1 MRSRSQAAHGA
12 IRATPDPVGTPIR
25 GLDLHPDAESR
36 RPRRHLGFH
45 LGLHLGQP
53 AILLVLLLGP
63 LVGGCANSRSFWREA
78 TGAKITR
85 PEEVPGALDAAEAA
99 LDRGD
104 PREALLL
111 LRESREVSGLDT
123 AIRSRIDEN
132 LERAAGIL
140 IAQRDA
146 SGSDPEDLVEMLDL
160 ELPRQLAV
168 TAAIQGARE
177 YLAIDEPKEAFD
189 AVREVERRYP
199 LHYQRA
205 AAAEILYEAGSKMVQ
220 DPVRFLGLFTH
231 HEEGLA
237 ALEYMVLHYPAE
249 QDCDQ
254 AYLTLARTYEADG
267 LLGTAL
273 ERHEELLTWHPESP
287 LAVISEAARPRLR
300 LEILSSPEYDRHG
313 LELARR
319 ELEAWLERH
328 PGHGFESRVRANYAA
343 CLQRL
348 VESDLGVSQFYRR
361 TRSGYGARLHADRAF
376 ETARVL
382 GSESLIARCEEAI
395 SLADTIQDAEVRGL
409 EGNVLPEPGLIEGID
424 HPTPQGSPR

>member
-1 MRSRSQAAHGA
+1 MRSR
-12 IRATPDPVGTPIR
+12 
-25 GLDLHPDAESR
+25 LHTLIP
-36 RPRRHLGFH
+36 
-45 LGLHLGQP
+45 
-53 AILLVLLLGP
+53 LLVLVLALG
-63 LVGGCANSRSFWREA
+63 VGGCANSRSLWREA

-85 PEEVPGALDAAEAA
+85 PEEVPGALADAEAA

-104 PREALLL
+104 TREALLL
-111 LRESREVSGLDT
+111 LRESREVSGLDSAT
-123 AIRSRIDEN
+123 RARIDED

-140 IAQRDA
+140 IAQRDSEGA
-146 SGSDPEDLVEMLDL
+146 DPDDLVDMLDL

-177 YLAIDEPKEAFD
+177 YLAMDEPKEAFD

-205 AAAEILYEAGSKMVQ
+205 AAAEILFEAGSEMVQ
-220 DPVRFLGLFTH
+220 DPVRFLGLFTN
-231 HEEGLA
+231 HEDGIA

-249 QDCDQ
+249 ARCDE
-254 AYLTLARTYEADG
+254 AYLILARTYEGDG
-267 LLGTAL
+267 RLGIAL

-313 LELARR
+313 LELARQ
-319 ELEAWLERH
+319 ELEAWLERY
-328 PGHGFESRVRANYAA
+328 PGHEFEPAVRANYAA

-348 VESDLGVSQFYRR
+348 VESDLGVATFYRR
-361 TRSGYGARLHADRAF
+361 ARNGYGSRLHADRAF

-382 GSESLIARCEEAI
+382 GSDSLIARCEEAI
-395 SLADTIQDAEVRGL
+395 ALAGQIQEAETRGL
-409 EGNVLPEPGLIEGID
+409 EGSALPEPGLVEGLD
-424 HPTPQGSPR
+424 HPVPGGSPR